1 MKKIFLVAAM
11 AAVVLT
17 SVNAQNKYKP
27 ENMSFSTELNY
38 SPGGATTDGQFS
50 LPDYGA
56 KVRLHLNEKMAVRL
70 KLGLNTSTDK
80 DVTYYE
86 SPTDQKEY
94 ERNSKESITTF
105 SIMPGFEY
113 HFTKYERISPYV
125 GGEIGLLTSTA
136 KTKTDNTE
144 NDDKTE
150 TKRPGL
156 GFGVNVFTG
165 VDVYLCKGLYL
176 GFELGLGYDS
186 MNYKRG
192 TTTTV
197 SGSKQT
203 VLLLIYKADSDS
215 MRLRRYASAGIS
227 NIRNEL
233 TPPLLRATSS
243 IFCLTTK
250 HRGGG

>member
-105 SIMPGFEY
+105 SIMPVFFY
-113 HFTKYERISPYV
+113 HFT
-125 GGEIGLLTSTA
+125 
-136 KTKTDNTE
+136 
-144 NDDKTE
+144 
-150 TKRPGL
+150 
-156 GFGVNVFTG
+156 
-165 VDVYLCKGLYL
+165 
-176 GFELGLGYDS
+176 
-186 MNYKRG
+186 NY
-192 TTTTV
+192 
-197 SGSKQT
+197 
-203 VLLLIYKADSDS
+203 
-215 MRLRRYASAGIS
+215 
-227 NIRNEL
+227 
-233 TPPLLRATSS
+233 
-243 IFCLTTK
+243 
-250 HRGGG
+250 

>member
-105 SIMPGFEY
+105 S
-113 HFTKYERISPYV
+113 YV
-125 GGEIGLLTSTA
+125 GCEIGLLTSTA

-150 TKRPGL
+150 SKRPGL

-197 SGSKQT
+197 SGSTTTETDGTTSNLQSRFGFHAT
-203 VLLLIYKADSDS
+203 PS
-215 MRLRRYASAGIS
+215 LRVGW
-227 NIRNEL
+227 N
-233 TPPLLRATSS
+233 
-243 IFCLTTK
+243 F
-250 HRGGG
+250 

>member
-144 NDDKTE
+144 DDDKTE

-197 SGSKQT
+197 SGSTTTETDGTTSNLQSRFGFHAT
-203 VLLLIYKADSDS
+203 PS
-215 MRLRRYASAGIS
+215 LRVGW
-227 NIRNEL
+227 N
-233 TPPLLRATSS
+233 
-243 IFCLTTK
+243 F
-250 HRGGG
+250 

>member
-1 MKKIFLVAAM
+1 
-11 AAVVLT
+11 
-17 SVNAQNKYKP
+17 
-27 ENMSFSTELNY
+27 
-38 SPGGATTDGQFS
+38 
-50 LPDYGA
+50 
-56 KVRLHLNEKMAVRL
+56 
-70 KLGLNTSTDK
+70 
-80 DVTYYE
+80 
-86 SPTDQKEY
+86 
-94 ERNSKESITTF
+94 
-105 SIMPGFEY
+105 MPGFEY

-125 GGEIGLLTSTA
+125 GGEIVLLTSTA

-197 SGSKQT
+197 SGSTTTETDGTTSNLQSRFGFHAT
-203 VLLLIYKADSDS
+203 PS
-215 MRLRRYASAGIS
+215 LRVGW
-227 NIRNEL
+227 N
-233 TPPLLRATSS
+233 
-243 IFCLTTK
+243 F
-250 HRGGG
+250 

>member
-156 GFGVNVFTG
+156 GFGKCIYRCRCLSVQRPVFRIRTRIG
-165 VDVYLCKGLYL
+165 LRLYELQKRNYHNCLRVD
-176 GFELGLGYDS
+176 DHR
-186 MNYKRG
+186 N
-192 TTTTV
+192 
-197 SGSKQT
+197 
-203 VLLLIYKADSDS
+203 
-215 MRLRRYASAGIS
+215 RRYY
-227 NIRNEL
+227 
-233 TPPLLRATSS
+233 
-243 IFCLTTK
+243 F
-250 HRGGG
+250 